1 MKLPATVISPISWI
15 MLAHF
20 EGAFDGDAYWKDMYE
35 VIALDDSDNEIE
47 RVEFHNRTMA
57 QECVR
62 QLQKLYGA
70 KLI

>member
-1 MKLPATVISPISWI
+1 MSPISWI

-35 VIALDDSDNEIE
+35 IIALDDNDNEIE
-47 RVEFHNRTMA
+47 RIEFPSRSMA
-57 QECVR
+57 QTCCNT
-62 QLQKLYGA
+62 LCKLYGA